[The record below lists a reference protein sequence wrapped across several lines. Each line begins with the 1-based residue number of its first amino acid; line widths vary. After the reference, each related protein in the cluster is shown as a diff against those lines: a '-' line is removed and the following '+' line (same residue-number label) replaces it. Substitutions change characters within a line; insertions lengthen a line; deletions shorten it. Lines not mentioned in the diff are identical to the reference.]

1 MQYDTARFAVF
12 FAVLPMTTKI
22 DTVSARSKLSPRREP
37 YWQRLAAG
45 SHIGYRASEDGL
57 GTWIAK
63 FRDAST
69 GKRNLQAL
77 GGFHHLPAN
86 ERYDAAVKASKEWFA
101 HLSLGGSS
109 EAVTVRAACERYLNH
124 LERTK
129 GTVQAA
135 DALGRFKRYVYPH
148 PLAKIELSKLTVANV
163 GKWREDLEDTP
174 KASGEKRS
182 ASALNRDM
190 TTLRAALNLAHR
202 DLRVSSDLPWCNK
215 LVPVPGADGRRE
227 LYLDRG
233 QRQKLIDAA
242 APDLALFLRALCAVP
257 LRPGA
262 MAALTVKDFDKR
274 HKVLTVRTDKAGAGR
289 KVPLPDSVADL
300 FVGKDKLPT
309 AHLFTRADGLP
320 WIKDK
325 WSCPVKDA
333 AAAAGLP
340 AETTIYTLRHSVI
353 TDMAGAGVNLM
364 TVAQIAGT
372 SILMI
377 QKHYGHLTGDQSR
390 AALERVTL

>member
-1 MQYDTARFAVF
+1 
-12 FAVLPMTTKI
+12 MTTKI
-22 DTVSARSKLSPRREP
+22 DTVSARSRLAVRREP

-45 SHIGYRASEDGL
+45 SHIGYRAAADGL

-69 GKRNLQAL
+69 GERSYQAL

-86 ERYDAAVKASKEWFA
+86 ERYDAAVKAAREWFK
-101 HLSLGGSS
+101 HLSQGGSS
-109 EAVTVRAACERYLNH
+109 EVVTVRGACERYLIH
-124 LERTK
+124 IERTK

-135 DALGRFKRYVYPH
+135 DARGRFTRYVYPH
-148 PLAKIELSKLTVANV
+148 PLAKVELSKLTTASV

-174 KASGEKRS
+174 KANGDKRS
-182 ASALNRDM
+182 PSALNRDM
-190 TTLRAALNLAHR
+190 TALRAALNLAHK
-202 DLRVSSDLPWCNK
+202 DQLTATDTPWRNK
-215 LVPVPGADGRRE
+215 LSPVPGADGRRE
-227 LYLDRG
+227 LYLDRA

-242 APDLALFLRALCAVP
+242 PPDLALFLRALCAVP

-262 MAALTVKDFDKR
+262 MAALTVADFDKK
-274 HKVLTVRTDKAGAGR
+274 HKVLSVNTDKAGAGR

-300 FVGKDKLPT
+300 FAGAVKDKLPT
-309 AHLFTRADGLP
+309 AHLLTRADGLP

-325 WSCPVKDA
+325 WSCPVKA
-333 AAAAGLP
+333 AVAAAGLP
-340 AETTIYTLRHSVI
+340 DGTTIYTLRHSVI

-390 AALERVTL
+390 AALERAAL

>member
-1 MQYDTARFAVF
+1 MKTAV
-12 FAVLPMTTKI
+12 
-22 DTVSARSKLSPRREP
+22 DTVAARARLKPRRDP
-37 YWQRLAAG
+37 YWQRVTEG
-45 SHIGYRASEDGL
+45 CYVG
-57 GTWIAK
+57 
-63 FRDAST
+63 FRLMSKDYPGAWSARSRDPET
-69 GKRNLQAL
+69 GKQRFQSFGSLEDV
-77 GGFHHLPAN
+77 LPSQ
-86 ERYDAAVKASKEWFA
+86 RFDAAVKLAREWFE
-101 HLSLGGSS
+101 HLGKGGSTDI
-109 EAVTVRAACERYLNH
+109 VTVRGACERYLNH

-135 DALGRFKRYVYPH
+135 DARGRFTRYVYEH

-174 KASGEKRS
+174 KSNGEKRS

-190 TTLRAALNLAHR
+190 TALRAALNLAHR
-202 DLRVSSDLPWCNK
+202 DLLVSSDLPWRNK

-242 APDLALFLRALCAVP
+242 QPDLALFLRALCAVP

-274 HKVLTVRTDKAGAGR
+274 HKVLSVRSDKAGAGR

-300 FVGKDKLPT
+300 FAGAQKGKLPT
-309 AHLFTRADGLP
+309 AYLFTRADGLP

-325 WSCPVKDA
+325 WSCPVRDA
-333 AAAAGLP
+333 VIAAGLP
-340 AETTIYTLRHSVI
+340 EGTTIYTLRHSVI

-377 QKHYGHLTGDQSR
+377 QKHYGHLTGDQAR
-390 AALERVTL
+390 AALAGLGA

>member
-1 MQYDTARFAVF
+1 
-12 FAVLPMTTKI
+12 MTTKI
-22 DTVSARSKLSPRREP
+22 DTVSARAKLAVRREP

-45 SHIGYRASEDGL
+45 SHIGYRAAPDGL

-63 FRDAST
+63 YRDAGS
-69 GKRNLQAL
+69 GERRLQAL

-86 ERYDAAVKASKEWFA
+86 ERYDAAVKAAREWFKHVA
-101 HLSLGGSS
+101 QGGST
-109 EAVTVRAACERYLNH
+109 ETVTVRAACERYLSH

-135 DALGRFKRYVYPH
+135 DARGRFKRYVYEH

-190 TTLRAALNLAHR
+190 TALRAALNLAHR
-202 DLRVSSDLPWCNK
+202 DLLVSSDLPWRNK
-215 LVPVPGADGRRE
+215 LSPVPGADGRRE

-233 QRQKLIDAA
+233 QRQKLIEAA

-274 HKVLTVRTDKAGAGR
+274 HKVLSVRSDKAGAGR

-300 FVGKDKLPT
+300 FAGAQKGKLPT
-309 AHLFTRADGLP
+309 AYLFTRADGLP

-325 WSCPVKDA
+325 WSCPVREA
-333 AAAAGLP
+333 VIAAGLP
-340 AETTIYTLRHSVI
+340 EGTTIYTLRHSVI

-377 QKHYGHLTGDQSR
+377 QKHYGHLTGDQAR
-390 AALERVTL
+390 AALAGLGV